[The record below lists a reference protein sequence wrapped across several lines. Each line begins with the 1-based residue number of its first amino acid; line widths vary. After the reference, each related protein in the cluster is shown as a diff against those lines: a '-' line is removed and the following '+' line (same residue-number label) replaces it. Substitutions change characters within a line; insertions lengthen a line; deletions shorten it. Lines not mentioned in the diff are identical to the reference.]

1 MRDGGDVSFAIHLKC
16 RECERTYPLEPIAAC
31 DECWAPL
38 EVVYDYGK
46 LWADLRRE
54 DIAPRPPTMWRYREL
69 LPLAQDPYVGHQT
82 GFTPLVSAPRLA
94 AALGVRELY
103 VKNDSVNHPT
113 LSFKDRV
120 VAVAL
125 SKAHEFGFDTVG
137 CSSTGNLANAVAAQ
151 AAAGGFNTF
160 IFVPAELEL
169 EKIIA
174 TQIYGATLV
183 RVQGNYDQVNR
194 LCSEVAQKHAW
205 GIVNVNLRSYY
216 SEGSKTV
223 GYEIAEQLGWRLPQN
238 MVVPMAGGS
247 LITKVHKAF
256 EELKQLAWVE
266 PVATRFFGAQASG
279 CSPISSAAK
288 RGTTEIDPQKP
299 HTIAKSLAIGNPA
312 DGIYAVKTILQS
324 GGMGEDVND
333 DEIVEGIRL
342 LGETEGIFTE
352 SAGGVTVAVARK
364 LVRQG
369 RINPEESTVL
379 AITGNGLKTIGALQ
393 GRIAESALIPPR
405 LDDFEE
411 HFLNAT
417 ATV

>member
-1 MRDGGDVSFAIHLKC
+1 M
-16 RECERTYPLEPIAAC
+16 
-31 DECWAPL
+31 
-38 EVVYDYGK
+38 
-46 LWADLRRE
+46 
-54 DIAPRPPTMWRYREL
+54 
-69 LPLAQDPYVGHQT
+69 
-82 GFTPLVSAPRLA
+82 
-94 AALGVRELY
+94 
-103 VKNDSVNHPT
+103 
-113 LSFKDRV
+113 
-120 VAVAL
+120 
-125 SKAHEFGFDTVG
+125 
-137 CSSTGNLANAVAAQ
+137 
-151 AAAGGFNTF
+151 
-160 IFVPAELEL
+160 
-169 EKIIA
+169 
-174 TQIYGATLV
+174 
-183 RVQGNYDQVNR
+183 
-194 LCSEVAQKHAW
+194 AQKHSW

-238 MVVPMAGGS
+238 IVIPMAGGA

-256 EELKQLAWVE
+256 EELKKLAWVE
-266 PVATRFFGAQASG
+266 PVATRFFGAQATG

-288 RGTTEIDPQKP
+288 RGTSEIDPQKP

>member
-1 MRDGGDVSFAIHLKC
+1 VSFAIHLKC